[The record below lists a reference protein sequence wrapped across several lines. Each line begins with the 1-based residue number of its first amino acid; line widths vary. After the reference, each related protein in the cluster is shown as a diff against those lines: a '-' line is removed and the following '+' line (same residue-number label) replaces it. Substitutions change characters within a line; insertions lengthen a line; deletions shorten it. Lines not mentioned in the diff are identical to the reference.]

1 MGGSMGGLWGTSL
14 GRVRTP
20 IGTPSMG
27 ISIGH
32 PQNEHPELG
41 PPEWGSPLGT
51 PRMGT
56 PIGNPH
62 NGDPHWAP
70 PKWDPHWP
78 P

>member
-1 MGGSMGGLWGTSL
+1 MGGSMGGLWGTPL

-32 PQNEHPELG
+32 PQNEDPELG
-41 PPEWGSPLGT
+41 T
-51 PRMGT
+51 PGVGI
-56 PIGNPH
+56 PIGNPQS
-62 NGDPHWAP
+62 GDPHWAP